1 MPPRVSLRGAFSY
14 IYAVARFSRHFN
26 SSPDRLGMEEVRAY
40 QLHLVAKNHS
50 WSHINQVACAL
61 RFFYGVT
68 LGQKEAFERIIFGRE
83 PEKLPAVLNAE
94 EVVRFLE
101 AVEGL
106 RNRIALTT
114 AYAAGLRV
122 REVTRLRIASI
133 DSTRM
138 LIHIEMGNV
147 GRQRVHAPLS
157 HARLAQGLPPHSPLR
172 LPRQRLLRPK
182 ARSHSRCARRSQ
194 SRATRQTQRLPQA
207 LCAAHRQAPRHLPL
221 LRRSHGQRGFT
232 AAPFAPTSKATMGQL
247 MTPSSPTMSSRP
259 TSVDMRA
266 IQRRASA
273 NSRIV
278 DRRRQYRPIN
288 PAKIVSSIQAS
299 RLSRSEPSQEG
310 RLRLRRPPRAP
321 RSTHLTN
328 DQRP

>member
-1 MPPRVSLRGAFSY
+1 MATTSPLRQRMIEDMMIRNLSRATQQSY

-68 LGQKEAFERIIFGRE
+68 LGQKEAFERIVFGRE

-138 LIHIEMGNV
+138 LIHIEMGK
-147 GRQRVHAPLS
+147 GGKERYAMLS
-157 HARLAQGLPPHSPLR
+157 P
-172 LPRQRLLRPK
+172 RLLYILRTYWRRARPSVWLFQGQEPGNHVSTGALQDACRRPK
-182 ARSHSRCARRSQ
+182 ASQDRQARHRAYVAAQFRHPSPGGWRRHSHHSGVARPCR
-194 SRATRQTQRLPQA
+194 PVFDDA
-207 LCAAHRQAPRHLPL
+207 LCTCRHEPDRQHAVPL
-221 LRRSHGQRGFT
+221 R
-232 AAPFAPTSKATMGQL
+232 
-247 MTPSSPTMSSRP
+247 
-259 TSVDMRA
+259 
-266 IQRRASA
+266 
-273 NSRIV
+273 
-278 DRRRQYRPIN
+278 
-288 PAKIVSSIQAS
+288 
-299 RLSRSEPSQEG
+299 
-310 RLRLRRPPRAP
+310 
-321 RSTHLTN
+321 
-328 DQRP
+328 